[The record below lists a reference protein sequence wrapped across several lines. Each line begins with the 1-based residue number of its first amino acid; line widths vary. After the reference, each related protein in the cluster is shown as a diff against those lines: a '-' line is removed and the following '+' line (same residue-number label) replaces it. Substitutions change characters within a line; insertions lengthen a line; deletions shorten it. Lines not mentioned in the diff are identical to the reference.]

1 LFFLDHISIQYEKYY
16 VYVLY
21 KISEKNC
28 RNLFYNP
35 EIFLSYINLVH
46 LSYVEIFVSFLVL
59 AVLIIGLVFSLIN
72 LSHIL
77 SLQITIVIPLILGA
91 VLFYVSLFFYHR
103 KDNEYPPENA
113 NVDKIP
119 LGKNV
124 TSGFL
129 AVAIGTAF
137 IIPTMS
143 LVTSYLEEV
152 PEISNTKS
160 WGNGSMYVNIKYPNP
175 LNVPVKNSLESKNKT
190 IIVELYH
197 PDTANIRFVNLISPD
212 VSPLSTDGN
221 FTNMTKKLIKTQLVN
236 VSGILTEKLYNAQT
250 KVVHNGDI
258 SNKTYKY
265 NLVVGY
271 TDGAGK
277 AVGIKEITIPF
288 NWTVI
293 TKDLSWINYLWI
305 VMAGV
310 VTSRFITFIAD
321 TKKTES
327 IDIDRTESIW
337 IAFTFIIAILAFS
350 SFKDNVTLGQIVLFN
365 VLISF
370 AFGFGSQ
377 KVLELARAFP
387 ASTQIPA
394 QVKGLKLTPGP
405 TQIKLEWDQNPE
417 NDIDH
422 YNIYM
427 GKSENFV
434 ILAQAPSHTSPP
446 TETSYTDK
454 GLDPNTTYYYRVSA
468 VNKAGSIGPHSSE
481 QSAITP

>member
-1 LFFLDHISIQYEKYY
+1 M
-16 VYVLY
+16 
-21 KISEKNC
+21 SEKNY
-28 RNLFYNP
+28 RNLFSNT
-35 EIFLSYINLVH
+35 EIYLSLINHVVF
-46 LSYVEIFVSFLVL
+46 SPKEIIASFLIL
-59 AVLIIGLVFSLIN
+59 AILIIGLFYSIIN
-72 LSHIL
+72 LSNIL

-103 KDNEYPPENA
+103 KINEYPPEND
-113 NVDKIP
+113 NGNTRIP

-129 AVAIGTAF
+129 AVALGTAF
-137 IIPTMS
+137 MIPTMS

-152 PEISNTKS
+152 PDVSNTKS
-160 WGNGSMYVNIKYPNP
+160 WSNGSLYANIKYPNP
-175 LNVPVKNSLESKNKT
+175 LYVPVKNSLESKIKNIT
-190 IIVELYH
+190 VQIYH
-197 PDTANIRFVNLISPD
+197 PDTANIKFLNLIAPGGSS
-212 VSPLSTDGN
+212 VSTDGN
-221 FTNMTKKLIKTQLVN
+221 FTNMTKKLVTTIPVN
-236 VSGILTEKLYNAQT
+236 VSGTLIEKLYNAQIR
-250 KVVHNGDI
+250 VVHNGDI
-258 SNKTYKY
+258 ANKTYNY
-265 NLVVGY
+265 NLVLGYIDTVGK
-271 TDGAGK
+271 TG
-277 AVGIKEITIPF
+277 GIKEIIIPF
-288 NWTVI
+288 NWTII
-293 TKDLSWINYLWI
+293 TKDLSWTNYLWI

-310 VTSRFITFIAD
+310 VTSRFITFVAD
-321 TKKTES
+321 TKKTET

-394 QVKGLKLTPGP
+394 QVKGLKLTPEA
-405 TQIKLEWDQNPE
+405 TQIKLEWDQNSE
-417 NDIDH
+417 NDIDY
-422 YNIYM
+422 YNIYR

-434 ILAQAPSHTSPP
+434 ILAQAPTHTSPV

-454 GLDPNTTYYYRVSA
+454 GLDPGTYYYRVSA

-481 QSAITP
+481 LSATIPP